1 VVLDLVLDLLRQ
13 IEPSRTPPEIGD
25 QVHCIVRQEVGD
37 GDMDTARIHG
47 EIAQRLGKVES
58 ILDVGCG
65 NGTLVRHLADRVA
78 REAIGIDIA
87 GSSFSEKRISEDGR
101 AYLAEC
107 VQGDGRSMGSF
118 ADNRFDAVVTVRAF
132 HELSDPIAAL
142 REARRV
148 LKPGGTVLI
157 ADFAKGHVGER
168 MWGESYYTPE
178 QTEAM
183 LKKCGFERVK
193 AQQIPGEHFLLASG
207 KKAKSP

>member
-1 VVLDLVLDLLRQ
+1 
-13 IEPSRTPPEIGD
+13 
-25 QVHCIVRQEVGD
+25 
-37 GDMDTARIHG
+37 MDTATIHG

-65 NGTLVRHLADRVA
+65 NGKLVRYLAERVA
-78 REAIGIDIA
+78 REVIGIDIA
-87 GSSFSEKRISEDGR
+87 GSSFSEKRISEDGSS
-101 AYLAEC
+101 YLAEC

-118 ADNRFDAVVTVRAF
+118 GDNRFDAVVTVRTF
-132 HELSDPIAAL
+132 HELSDTIAAL

-157 ADFAKGHVGER
+157 ADFARGHVGER
-168 MWGESYYTPE
+168 IWGESYYTPE
-178 QTEAM
+178 QTEEM

-193 AQQIPGEHFLLASG
+193 VQQVPGEHFLFASG